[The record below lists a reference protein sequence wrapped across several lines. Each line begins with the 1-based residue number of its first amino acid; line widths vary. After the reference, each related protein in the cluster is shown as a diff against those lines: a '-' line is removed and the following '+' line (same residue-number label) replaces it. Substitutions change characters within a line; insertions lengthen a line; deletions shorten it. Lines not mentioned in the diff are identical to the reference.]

1 MIVKGLND
9 NDQTANDLAGFF
21 GKLGPDIACLSV
33 STRPP
38 AEKSVHAP
46 DEATLNHV
54 YQGISRKVKNLE
66 LLTGY
71 EGNAFASTGDVAED
85 LLSITSV
92 HPMREEAVRKLLDK
106 AGTHWH
112 VVEQL
117 IADKQLKLAEY
128 EGRKFYVCRI
138 PGKCE

>member
-1 MIVKGLND
+1 M
-9 NDQTANDLAGFF
+9 
-21 GKLGPDIACLSV
+21 
-33 STRPP
+33 
-38 AEKSVHAP
+38 
-46 DEATLNHV
+46 
-54 YQGISRKVKNLE
+54 YQVISRKVKNLE

-117 IADKQLKLAEY
+117 IADEQLKLTEY
-128 EGRKFYVCRI
+128 EGQKFYIRRI
-138 PGKCE
+138 FDKCE